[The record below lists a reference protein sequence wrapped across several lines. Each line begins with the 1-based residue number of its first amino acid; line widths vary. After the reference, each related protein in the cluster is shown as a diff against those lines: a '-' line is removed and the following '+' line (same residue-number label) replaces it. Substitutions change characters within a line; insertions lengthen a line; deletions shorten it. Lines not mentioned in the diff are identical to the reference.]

1 MTNITLQLSEAIL
14 EQVQSLAG
22 TAENLQRFV
31 IDAIE
36 REVERQQPSSPKQ
49 AFWDHVQQIRTQ
61 MAADGMEV
69 NSEEIWG
76 DLRDPSIGRE
86 FITHLNDL

>member
-1 MTNITLQLSEAIL
+1 LQLSDSLL

-22 TAENLQRFV
+22 SAEALQRFV

-49 AFWDHVQQIRTQ
+49 AFWDHLQQIRTQ
-61 MAADGMEV
+61 MAADGIEI
-69 NSEEIWG
+69 NSTEIWG
-76 DLRDPSIGRE
+76 DIRDPSAGRE
-86 FITHLNDL
+86 VDL